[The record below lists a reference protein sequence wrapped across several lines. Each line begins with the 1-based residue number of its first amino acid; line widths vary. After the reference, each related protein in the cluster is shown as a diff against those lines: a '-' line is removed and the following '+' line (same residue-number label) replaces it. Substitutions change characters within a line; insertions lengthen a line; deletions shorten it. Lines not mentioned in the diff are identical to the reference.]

1 MSAWTYIW
9 VGGALSLIGTVLVTL
24 GWNQI
29 KKQEEAF
36 SLSIPPSIEISL
48 ESAPT
53 TEKNDLVI
61 ENTGQHEIVSV
72 ELTPVLYRIQADTMK
87 ITSRDV
93 PSNGLKVSSSLGPR
107 QKVTITT
114 EAATFFINAGT
125 LNNPNEM
132 VAVAMVVTFRRKAD
146 NRRFVEIEPLL
157 ITGFNDKKVLY
168 HLYSNKSTAIAG
180 QPQIF
185 MNIVKEILESERLMF
200 RA

>member
-1 MSAWTYIW
+1 
-9 VGGALSLIGTVLVTL
+9 
-24 GWNQI
+24 
-29 KKQEEAF
+29 
-36 SLSIPPSIEISL
+36 
-48 ESAPT
+48 
-53 TEKNDLVI
+53 
-61 ENTGQHEIVSV
+61 
-72 ELTPVLYRIQADTMK
+72 MK